1 MNMESQ
7 DKKIRSLKK
16 LLNSFKYAFNGI
28 KYAFL
33 YEQNMDIHLI
43 VTIIVIAFGIFF
55 KISIIEWLVCLILI
69 GLVIASELINTSL
82 ETTIDLISPKYNEK
96 AKVAKDTAAGAV
108 LVFASVAFIC
118 GLIIFIPKILC
129 LLSIG

>member
-16 LLNSFKYAFNGI
+16 LVKSFKYAFNGI
-28 KYAFL
+28 KYTFM

-43 VTIIVIAFGIFF
+43 ATILVIALGVFF

-82 ETTIDLISPKYNEK
+82 EATVDLISPKYNEK
-96 AKVAKDTAAGAV
+96 AKIAKDTAAGAV
-108 LVFASVAFIC
+108 LVLAIIAAIC
-118 GLIIFIPKILC
+118 GMIIFIPKILK
-129 LLSIG
+129 LF